1 MKSAHV
7 AARRFLYRAEEPSGL
22 TLLEAHIF
30 QRGCVAVYFGCSEFR
45 LLEKQP
51 SRSNSENDEDFPCH
65 SDTSAADATL
75 NGGSQENCSFS
86 PWWRPGEGVGRFQ
99 DIRRGTAVP
108 RPLRCNLDV
117 MRSCSLYSL
126 L

>member
-7 AARRFLYRAEEPSGL
+7 GARRFLYRAEEPSGL

-30 QRGCVAVYFGCSEFR
+30 QRGCVAVCFGCSEFR
-45 LLEKQP
+45 LLDKQL
-51 SRSNSENDEDFPCH
+51 SRSNSEDDEDFPCH
-65 SDTSAADATL
+65 SDSSAADA
-75 NGGSQENCSFS
+75 SQENCSFS

-108 RPLRCNLDV
+108 RLLRCNLDV